1 MSTATEDCETET
13 RAPIDAYAVA
23 LVETSNYI
31 IDKRD
36 APFIKAIRGMYI
48 FDRNERVHCCEMTP
62 SFYLMHLYDQVECQ
76 PGTSEERAQEIYDKY
91 EHHGGE
97 PKYVHC
103 YQIENMIGETDT
115 PSCCHLGVA
124 MYRTGRPVTYDEMT
138 HDEQME
144 SMREGYSENP
154 PL

>member
-1 MSTATEDCETET
+1 MLTAELETEQ
-13 RAPIDAYAVA
+13 APIDAYAVA
-23 LVETSNYI
+23 LVETDHYF
-31 IDKRD
+31 IDKAD
-36 APFIKAIRGMYI
+36 APFIKAIRGMYL

-62 SFYLMHLYDQVECQ
+62 SFYLIHLYDQVECQ
-76 PGTSEERAQEIYDKY
+76 PGTSEDRAQAIYDKY
-91 EHHGGE
+91 EQHGGE

-115 PSCCHLGVA
+115 PSCCHLGRA
-124 MYRTGRPVTYDEMT
+124 VTRATKQPIPYDVES

-144 SMREGYSENP
+144 SMRQGYSENP